1 MRKQTPHF
9 TDSGQKSRC
18 FPGQKTIA
26 VYARVDGD
34 DPFMLKAQADELCA
48 YAAGQPDFTGWNIVV
63 YQETEDVHKSGRH
76 PQFEQLTAD
85 IRAGLVHCVIIKNLS
100 RIARDQV
107 ALMHY
112 IEHVFFLNKV
122 RLISLTENFDTD
134 DPHTLSALQNP
145 D

>member
-1 MRKQTPHF
+1 
-9 TDSGQKSRC
+9 
-18 FPGQKTIA
+18 
-26 VYARVDGD
+26 
-34 DPFMLKAQADELCA
+34 MLKAQADELCA